1 MTMTPVIAGM
11 RIADDL
17 HLFEASLAETLALAG
32 KLGATM
38 TGARTELQVAPAI
51 GHRTMLRFARI
62 QTALLTINGDTAR
75 MHENL
80 RTDAAEVGIG
90 YGDTFTTAILRRLK
104 ARAA

>member
-38 TGARTELQVAPAI
+38 TGARNELQVAPAI
-51 GHRTMLRFARI
+51 GQRTMLRFAQI
-62 QTALLTINGDTAR
+62 QTALLTVNGDTAR
-75 MHENL
+75 MHQSL
-80 RTDAAEVGIG
+80 RSDAAEVGIG
-90 YGDTFTTAILRRLK
+90 PEETYKTGILQRLG